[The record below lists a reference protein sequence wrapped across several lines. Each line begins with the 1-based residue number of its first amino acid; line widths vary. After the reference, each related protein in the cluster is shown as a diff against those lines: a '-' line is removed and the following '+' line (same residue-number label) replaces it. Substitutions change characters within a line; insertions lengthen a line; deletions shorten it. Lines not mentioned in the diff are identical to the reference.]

1 MNIRPRRGVIAAALL
16 VLSSSLAACGGGS
29 GAATNGAAA
38 IPNGSMQQQ
47 ALSNESSTSTSQV
60 QEFSDALA
68 AASPAPFQFPITVS
82 AGAKKCLPH
91 AEGWGTLSSL
101 GPQAE
106 KLHINVHGLVPN
118 TDYDLFVIQ
127 VPNKPFGLSWYQ
139 GDIDTNA
146 EGVGVGDFVG
156 RFSIE
161 TFIVAPGVAS
171 APVVFHN
178 AFPDVSSNP
187 KTGPVHEYHVG
198 LWFNS
203 PEVAAKAGCPSTVTP
218 FNGTHNAGIQ
228 AMNTATFPD
237 LFGPLRHF
245 NP

>member
-1 MNIRPRRGVIAAALL
+1 MKIQPKRGLFAATLF
-16 VLSSSLAACGGGS
+16 VLGSSLAACGGAMS
-29 GAATNGAAA
+29 GPASV
-38 IPNGSMQQQ
+38 PNGSMHQQ
-47 ALSNESSTSTSQV
+47 ALSTENSPTTTDI
-60 QEFSDALA
+60 QEFSASLA
-68 AASPAPFQFPITVS
+68 PSPAPLGFPITVS

-91 AEGWGTLSSL
+91 ASGEGTLSSL

-118 TDYDLFVIQ
+118 ADYDLFIIQ

-139 GDIDTNA
+139 GDIGTNST
-146 EGVGVGDFVG
+146 GTGVGDFVG

-161 TFIVAPGVAS
+161 TFIVAPGTAP

-178 AFPDVSSNP
+178 AFPDASSNP
-187 KTGPVHEYHVG
+187 PTGPVHEYHIG
-198 LWFNS
+198 LWFDS
-203 PEVAAKAGCPSTVTP
+203 PAVAAKAGCLATVTP

>member
-1 MNIRPRRGVIAAALL
+1 VNFNPKRGLF
-16 VLSSSLAACGGGS
+16 
-29 GAATNGAAA
+29 AATLFVLGSSVTACSSGGATGSTQG
-38 IPNGSMQQQ
+38 IPNGSLQQQ
-47 ALSNESSTSTSQV
+47 ALSNSTTTTDIR
-60 QEFSDALA
+60 EFSDAFA
-68 AASPAPFQFPITVS
+68 ALPAAVHFPITVS
-82 AGAKKCLPH
+82 AGAKACLPH
-91 AEGWGTLSSL
+91 AQGNGTISSL

-106 KLHINVHGLVPN
+106 KLHINVSGLVPN
-118 TDYDLFVIQ
+118 ADYDLFIIQ

-139 GDIDTNA
+139 GDIETNSTGA
-146 EGVGVGDFVG
+146 GQGDFVG
-156 RFSIE
+156 RFSVE

-178 AFPDVSSNP
+178 AFPDASTNP
-187 KTGPVHEYHVG
+187 ATGPVHQYHVG

-203 PEVAAKAGCPSTVTP
+203 PAVAGKAGCASTVTP

-237 LFGPLRHF
+237 NFGPLRHF